1 MASSYL
7 NIFTFLLTTL
17 GYYMLIKPNLTY
29 EIYSDTQGEYKNY
42 MKRNYMFL
50 AIYLFFV
57 IIVQFIVNTSIVTS
71 SCGGSVSENIGT
83 AGFYTFLP
91 WTLIFGVII
100 VVISAFPGFKSAFSD
115 VIGYFY
121 VSSSANKL
129 LTELLVN
136 PKLEN
141 AMNSSEDAVKGGN
154 MNIEILEPTNSI
166 SPMDYEE
173 SNQTK
178 EIYQTKELY
187 QTKEPVKGGAADN
200 LTKKQLQDAADT
212 IMKICGNTSV
222 LINQIVPSN
231 FNQYWNILRSLMKD
245 EYVENQELEIAKK
258 KELFELVVTRDN
270 VGESLWYIY
279 TGILVCSMVQLKL
292 TTKGCANN
300 PTTME
305 NNYQKFLDQEKEN
318 QQAQQQAT
326 SQTYTIT
333 S

>member
-29 EIYSDTQGEYKNY
+29 EIYSDTQGEYTKY

-50 AIYLFFV
+50 AIYLFLV
-57 IIVQFIVNTSIVTS
+57 IIVQFIVNTSIITS
-71 SCGGSVSENIGT
+71 TCGGSISENIGT

-100 VVISAFPGFKSAFSD
+100 VVLSAFPGFKSAFSD

-129 LTELLVN
+129 LTELLIN

-141 AMNSSEDAVKGGN
+141 AINSDVSSQDKPL
-154 MNIEILEPTNSI
+154 EILEPPKKS
-166 SPMDYEE
+166 SMMDFMDNEE
-173 SNQTK
+173 
-178 EIYQTKELY
+178 
-187 QTKEPVKGGAADN
+187 TKEPESDKTKEMAGGASN
-200 LTKKQLQDAADT
+200 LTKKQLQDASDT
-212 IMKICGNTSV
+212 IMKICGNTSI

-231 FNQYWNILRSLMKD
+231 FNEYWNILRNLMKD
-245 EYVENQELEIAKK
+245 EYTSSSNVELAKK
-258 KELFELVVTRDN
+258 KELFDIVVTRDN
-270 VGESLWYIY
+270 VGEALWYIY
-279 TGILVCSMVQLKL
+279 TGILVCSMVQLKI

>member
-7 NIFTFLLTTL
+7 NILTFLLTTL

-29 EIYSDTQGEYKNY
+29 EIYSDTQGEYAKY

-50 AIYLFFV
+50 AIYLFLV
-57 IIVQFIVNTSIVTS
+57 IIVQFIVNTSIITS
-71 SCGGSVSENIGT
+71 TCGGSISENIGT

-100 VVISAFPGFKSAFSD
+100 VVLSAFPGFKSAFSD

-129 LTELLVN
+129 LTELLIN
-136 PKLEN
+136 TKLEN
-141 AMNSSEDAVKGGN
+141 AINSDVSSQDKP
-154 MNIEILEPTNSI
+154 IEILEPTKSSNI
-166 SPMDYEE
+166 MDFMDNEE
-173 SNQTK
+173 
-178 EIYQTKELY
+178 
-187 QTKEPVKGGAADN
+187 TKEPESDKTKEMAGGASN
-200 LTKKQLQDAADT
+200 LTKKQLQDASDT
-212 IMKICGNTSV
+212 IMKICGNASI

-231 FNQYWNILRSLMKD
+231 FNEYWNILRNLMKD
-245 EYVENQELEIAKK
+245 EYTSSSDVELAKK
-258 KELFELVVTRDN
+258 KELFDIVVTRDN
-270 VGESLWYIY
+270 VGEALWYIY
-279 TGILVCSMVQLKL
+279 TGILVCSMVQLKI
-292 TTKGCANN
+292 TTKGCINN